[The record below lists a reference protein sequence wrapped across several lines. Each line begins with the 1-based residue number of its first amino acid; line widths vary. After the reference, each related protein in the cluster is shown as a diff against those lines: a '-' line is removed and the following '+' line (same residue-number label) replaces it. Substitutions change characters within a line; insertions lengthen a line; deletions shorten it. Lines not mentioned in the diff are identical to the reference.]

1 MKSTKISSIRCFS
14 KQHKLTQPYTIAYRQ
29 VDSAHVLYTMISTD
43 DGLHASAHAI
53 DDDHD
58 VVFAPWDGRR
68 VPVTLLGDTSES
80 SPNHNLM
87 DL

>member
-1 MKSTKISSIRCFS
+1 M
-14 KQHKLTQPYTIAYRQ
+14 
-29 VDSAHVLYTMISTD
+29 STD

-68 VPVTLLGDTSES
+68 VPVTLLGGYLGAGKTTVLNELLARKLLI
-80 SPNHNLM
+80 PL
-87 DL
+87 